1 MTATPAGTTVADVL
15 ERGVGPVLQTTA
27 LGRAIVA
34 AIEEEN
40 DDVFV
45 DDAGAYF
52 RVFVP
57 DICRLSTEAVEEQL
71 GRAVHFPGDLEVIL
85 SSFAGVIKMG
95 DTGAVWWLAH
105 IEEPPLPDGKINKG
119 E

>member
-1 MTATPAGTTVADVL
+1 MTAAETSVADVL

-45 DDAGAYF
+45 NDAGAYF

-57 DICRLSTEAVEEQL
+57 DVCRVSREGIEEQL
-71 GRAVHFPGDLEVIL
+71 GRAVHLPGDLEVIL
-85 SSFAGVIKMG
+85 SSFAGNIKMG
-95 DTGAVWWLAH
+95 ETGAVWWLAH
-105 IEEPPLPDGKINKG
+105 IEEPEVPDGKIEKG

>member
-1 MTATPAGTTVADVL
+1 MTEASVADVL

-45 DDAGAYF
+45 EDAGAYF

-57 DICRLSTEAVEEQL
+57 DVCRVSRAAIEEQL
-71 GRAVHFPGDLEVIL
+71 GRAVHLPGDLEVIL
-85 SSFAGVIKMG
+85 SSFAGKTKMSEA
-95 DTGAVWWLAH
+95 GAVWWLAH
-105 IEEPPLPDGKINKG
+105 IEEPEIPTAKIEKG

>member
-1 MTATPAGTTVADVL
+1 MTEASVADVL

-45 DDAGAYF
+45 EDAGAYF

-57 DICRLSTEAVEEQL
+57 DVCRVSRAAIEEQL
-71 GRAVHFPGDLEVIL
+71 GRAVHLPGDLEVIL
-85 SSFAGVIKMG
+85 SSFAGKTKMSEA
-95 DTGAVWWLAH
+95 GAVWWLAH
-105 IEEPPLPDGKINKG
+105 VEEPEIPESKIELDRG